1 MYSYHNRIRQ
11 RINNGE
17 LVGIKKGD
25 GEFSFILLFSTY
37 PYERPIRPHSAYR
50 YEKELKTYSPDG
62 DDSKKK
68 E

>member
-17 LVGIKKGD
+17 LVGIKNGD

-50 YEKELKTYSPDG
+50 YEKELKAYSPNG
-62 DDSKKK
+62 DDSEKK

>member
-17 LVGIKKGD
+17 LVGIKNGD

-50 YEKELKTYSPDG
+50 YEKELKAYSPNG
-62 DDSKKK
+62 NDSEKK